1 MAIAEHKKN
10 SVDDQTLS
18 APETSSKKNQIVWA
32 VGGGKGGVGKSLI
45 SSSLGI
51 CLARQGHTVT
61 LVDLDLGGAN
71 LHTCVGAAA
80 PQNTL
85 SDFLKGR
92 VPHLES
98 LITPTEIKNL
108 TFLSG
113 ANDSL
118 DIAGLDGQPKDAL
131 SKAISALPSKYII
144 LDLGAGTSKNTLDF
158 FLQADR
164 QLVSILP
171 EPTSIENAYRFIKAA
186 FYRRL
191 KVLEDH
197 LGVKKILDEA
207 MDHKNTLGIRTPFD
221 LLNYISK
228 IDPIAG
234 KTFKTEIAKIHIN
247 LIVNQ
252 VRTSSDIEIGN
263 AVKSV
268 CQKYFGVRTDYIGYL
283 DHDNAAWQALRKRRP
298 MLLEYPYSNMVGQ
311 FQKITR
317 ALTESDKSAQKV
329 V

>member
-1 MAIAEHKKN
+1 MSTSAQQALALADEFNSTSTPAKKT
-10 SVDDQTLS
+10 QT
-18 APETSSKKNQIVWA
+18 IWA

-51 CLARQGHTVT
+51 CLARQGHKVT
-61 LVDLDLGGAN
+61 LIDLDLGGAN
-71 LHTCVGAAA
+71 LHTCIGAPP
-80 PQNTL
+80 PQLTL

-92 VPHLES
+92 VPLLES

-108 TFLSG
+108 DFISG
-113 ANDSL
+113 ANDAL
-118 DIAGLDGQPKDAL
+118 DIASMDGKPKDLL
-131 SKAISALPSKYII
+131 SKAISGLSSSYII
-144 LDLGAGTSKNTLDF
+144 LDLGAGTSTNTLDF
-158 FLQADR
+158 FLQADK
-164 QLVSILP
+164 QIISILP

-197 LGVKKILDEA
+197 LGIKKILNEA

-221 LLNYISK
+221 LLNHISR
-228 IDPIAG
+228 IDPVAG
-234 KTFKTEIAKIHIN
+234 RTFKSEIAKIHIN

-252 VRTSSDIEIGN
+252 VRTSSDIEMGN

-268 CQKYFGVRTDYIGYL
+268 CQKYFGLRTDFVGYL

-317 ALTESDKSAQKV
+317 TLTS
-329 V
+329 

>member
-1 MAIAEHKKN
+1 MAAIQQSATPIENAQVNTVNVAAAKKQ
-10 SVDDQTLS
+10 V
-18 APETSSKKNQIVWA
+18 VWA

-51 CLARQGHTVT
+51 VLARQGHRVT

-71 LHTCVGAAA
+71 LHTCVGVA
-80 PQNTL
+80 PPPQTL

-92 VPHLES
+92 VPHLDS
-98 LITPTEIKNL
+98 LITQTEVKGLQFI
-108 TFLSG
+108 SG
-113 ANDSL
+113 ANDAL
-118 DIAGLDGQPKDAL
+118 DIAGLDGQPKETL
-131 SKAISALPSKYII
+131 MRAIRGISSDFII
-144 LDLGAGTSKNTLDF
+144 LDLGAGTSLNTLDF
-158 FLQADR
+158 FLQADK
-164 QLVSILP
+164 QIISILP

-191 KVLEDH
+191 KVLEEH
-197 LGVKKILDEA
+197 LGVKKIIDEA
-207 MDHKNTLGIRTPFD
+207 MDHKNALGIRTPFD
-221 LLNYISK
+221 LLNHISK

-234 KTFKTEIAKIHIN
+234 RTFRAEIAKMHIN

-252 VRTSSDIEIGN
+252 VRTSSDIEMGN

-268 CQKYFGVRTDYIGYL
+268 CQKYFGIQTDYVGYL

-311 FQKITR
+311 FHKIVRT
-317 ALTESDKSAQKV
+317 LTSLPPA
-329 V
+329 